1 MSRVAIG
8 IDLGGTDIK
17 AGVISEDGEILANFK
32 KPTHA
37 HLGGRKVVDR
47 IGDLIQEILDS
58 DMMNSHRDQL
68 AGIGIGSPG
77 LIDHEK
83 GAITRPVNIPDWDY
97 WINVREIYLERFG
110 LMTWADNDANASSL
124 GEALFGNGKGHK
136 VVIVLTLGTGV
147 GGGIVIDGDVFRG
160 ASGFAGELGHIMV
173 DPSGPVCGCGNE
185 GDLESY
191 ASASGIA
198 AYAKERAKVEHVP
211 TLLKELCGEDRSK
224 ITAKMVHEAALQG
237 DEVALKVIARAGRAL
252 GIGISTLAVAFNPSI
267 VCIGGGG
274 SNMGDLLFDHA
285 RKEMEWRVFFHS
297 HFQTPIVR
305 AKLGE
310 EAGIVG
316 TAALALVGSKKH
328 SAEAV

>member
-1 MSRVAIG
+1 MTRVAIG

-17 AGVISEDGEILANFK
+17 AGVIAEDGRIIERFK
-32 KPTHA
+32 KPTEA

-58 DMMNSHRDQL
+58 DVMQGRREDL

-77 LIDHEK
+77 LIDHDK

-110 LMTWADNDANASSL
+110 IMTWADNDANSSSL

-147 GGGIVIDGDVFRG
+147 GGGIVIDGDVFHG
-160 ASGFAGELGHIMV
+160 ACGYAGELGHIMV

-191 ASASGIA
+191 ASATGIA
-198 AYAKERAKVEHVP
+198 NYARERAKVEHVP
-211 TLLKELCGEDRSK
+211 SLLKDMCGGDRSK
-224 ITAKMVHEAALQG
+224 ITAKMVHEAALKG
-237 DEVALKVIARAGRAL
+237 DKVALKTVERAGRAL
-252 GIGISTLAVAFNPSI
+252 GIGISTLVVSFNPGI
-267 VCIGGGG
+267 ICIGGGG
-274 SNMGDLLFDHA
+274 SNMGDMLFDHA
-285 RKEMEWRVFFHS
+285 RKELEWRVFFHS

-316 TAALALVGSKKH
+316 TAALALVRSQKEQSGLT
-328 SAEAV
+328 